1 VLSSAHTSFRSY
13 TESYI
18 LSQSREDIHDSSLIE
33 NITSTGL
40 NDPTC
45 NNAEEFFTEIKIST
59 TQIETVQKINSDDT
73 ISKYT
78 KQA

>member
-1 VLSSAHTSFRSY
+1 MLSSAHTSFRPY

-18 LSQSREDIHDSSLIE
+18 LSQSREDIHDSSQIE
-33 NITSTGL
+33 NVTSIGL

-45 NNAEEFFTEIKIST
+45 NNAEESFTKIKIFT

-78 KQA
+78 KWA